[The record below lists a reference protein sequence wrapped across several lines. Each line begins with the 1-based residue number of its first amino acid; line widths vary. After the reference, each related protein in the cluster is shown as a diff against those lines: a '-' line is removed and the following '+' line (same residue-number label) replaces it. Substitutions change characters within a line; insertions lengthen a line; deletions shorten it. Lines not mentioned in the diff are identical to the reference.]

1 MVKLNELP
9 STKVEM
15 GIKLPPPPPDLIT
28 FTNAD
33 LFRVAIYGL
42 YAFKEQKDEYAYSNI
57 EYNDHHPETL
67 NHQQINFLTALFQEA
82 NDYIDTN
89 PLLDPTKHR
98 ITSALRQQT
107 VKLGQSYKSHHK
119 ELSNLDLPESLEAAC
134 LRLILFVLELV
145 ESFRFF
151 DGMITDIRKIPNRPV
166 DGNLRVS
173 VFEIILEYQKEK
185 QTDKF
190 PKYPHL
196 VKLLTEKHKGKYKLS
211 EKQYRNYKKWLKRG
225 TYWWYIQPGNR
236 Y

>member
-1 MVKLNELP
+1 MVKLHELP
-9 STKVEM
+9 STKVAM
-15 GIKLPPPPPDLIT
+15 GVKLPPPPPALIT

-33 LFRVAIYGL
+33 LFRVANHGL
-42 YAFKEQKDEYAYSNI
+42 YAFKEQKDEYVYSNI

-67 NHQQINFLTALFQEA
+67 SCEQIKYLTDLFQGVH
-82 NDYIDTN
+82 DYLDAN
-89 PLLDPTKHR
+89 PLLDPSTHR
-98 ITSALRQQT
+98 ITKALRQQT

-119 ELSNLDLPESLEAAC
+119 ELSNLDLPEILEKSC
-134 LRLILFVLELV
+134 LKLILFVSELI

-173 VFEIILEYQKEK
+173 VLEIILDYQKEK

-196 VKLLTEKHKGKYKLS
+196 VKLLTEKHKGKLKIS
-211 EKQYRNYKKWLKRG
+211 DKQYRNYKKWLKRG
-225 TYWWYIQPGNR
+225 TYYWYIQPESR
-236 Y
+236 H